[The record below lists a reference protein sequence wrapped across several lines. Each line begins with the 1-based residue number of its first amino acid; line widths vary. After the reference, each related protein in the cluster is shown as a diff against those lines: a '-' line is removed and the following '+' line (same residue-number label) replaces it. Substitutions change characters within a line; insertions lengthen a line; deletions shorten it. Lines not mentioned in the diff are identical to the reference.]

1 VLFKQFTP
9 LTFGLTQTRIYRLT
23 LPGTEPDVHSLL
35 NTDYKHTHR
44 CTMQAK
50 LFGGECIT
58 HQLTDTHNSTSCLK
72 RTQVY
77 TYAVT
82 DSLMEIGVLSLR
94 LNSGW
99 VQLKWV
105 F

>member
-50 LFGGECIT
+50 LFGV
-58 HQLTDTHNSTSCLK
+58 N
-72 RTQVY
+72 
-77 TYAVT
+77 A
-82 DSLMEIGVLSLR
+82 
-94 LNSGW
+94 
-99 VQLKWV
+99 
-105 F
+105 